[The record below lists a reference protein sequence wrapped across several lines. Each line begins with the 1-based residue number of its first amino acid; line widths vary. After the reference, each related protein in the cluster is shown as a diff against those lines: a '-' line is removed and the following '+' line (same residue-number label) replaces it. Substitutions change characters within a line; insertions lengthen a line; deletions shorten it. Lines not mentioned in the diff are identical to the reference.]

1 MNSLCGLILAAGL
14 SSRMGESKPLLEWFG
29 QTLIEYQINLFNS
42 LNIKPLVVLGFQS
55 ETVISKIKNLNY
67 DFILKGG
74 DLVDSSSFDLSLYS
88 YLLSQK
94 LRL

>member
-42 LNIKPLVVLGFQS
+42 LNIKPLVVL
-55 ETVISKIKNLNY
+55 VK
-67 DFILKGG
+67 
-74 DLVDSSSFDLSLYS
+74 
-88 YLLSQK
+88 LLSQK
-94 LRL
+94 LKIWMLI